1 MIHMVLISLV
11 TSALCLI
18 TGIGHTIIG
27 ASLIGTCLITLGFSS
42 PVLTYLVAN
51 LRVNSRRSLASGLLK
66 QPRQKTE
73 G

>member
-1 MIHMVLISLV
+1 MIYMVLISLV
-11 TSALCLI
+11 ASALCLI
-18 TGIGHTIIG
+18 TGIGLTVIG

>member
-1 MIHMVLISLV
+1 MIYMVLISLV
-11 TSALCLI
+11 ASALCLI
-18 TGIGHTIIG
+18 TGIGLTVIG

-51 LRVNSRRSLASGLLK
+51 Y
-66 QPRQKTE
+66 E